1 MSAIKLAL
9 QQNQKRDRRKT
20 SEAKSAEVSPDSK
33 CPICLDVFNNIAYL
47 DICLHKFCF
56 RCIHEWSKNKAE
68 CPLCKQPFNS
78 IYHSIKSEQDFKQY
92 DLKPVTNGSFGMF
105 GGVRFRYRTTLTG
118 VQRQRWGRTSP
129 PPDNGVLF
137 ESTANPPQQQQT
149 RYIRHVMMRMA
160 AKRRAASEGRTLHNI
175 RELEMVNFRRELY
188 RQGLRV
194 RTVRDGGRSRDTSA
208 EFYRKNPACLHR
220 LIPWLKRELVVL
232 YGAHGSLVNIVQHII
247 MSRITCVD
255 MEDRAIQEELWPFLQ
270 GRTEHFLHEFI
281 SFAKSPFN
289 MDAYD
294 QHATYE
300 GSAHSSNSDISS
312 NSSVIAISEDEDV
325 DLEPP
330 RTPGYATSNLSRS
343 LWDDETP
350 GPSYSTTTEQ
360 SRTGMESVHD
370 SDSDSSFEEE
380 AQDTPISPPQQGN
393 TAHIQVDECLSS
405 ESDDCVIVGFI
416 KPRTERTP
424 ELVQLSS
431 DEYWSDDAKE
441 APPPLYV
448 GFNSNSPSASPRSE
462 PTDADHRHHLDT
474 KERLGTL
481 KSKVCMA
488 SRESERKDRG
498 GSEQSS
504 RKREPKDRKHK
515 RKRSSAERRRRSRS
529 PVNYHIRER
538 DYSCSDRRDGK
549 SDSKYKRKESD
560 FNRQAS
566 RKHSDRRYRSRSR
579 SRESRRRDRRMSRSR
594 SGTCSTSPSTRRSR
608 HEKPG
613 GKRKYK
619 TRHLEN
625 RSSPRDVT
633 PETEAKTTDGKDE
646 RSPSVRGKRHKKKK
660 KKKHKKKSRR
670 HRSAERLSPTPITIE
685 SNSDH
690 ADGTCGGTS
699 SKEPSPFNAAADE
712 LNDSLCGFVL

>member
-20 SEAKSAEVSPDSK
+20 PEAKSADVSPDSK
-33 CPICLDVFNNIAYL
+33 CPICLDAFNNISYL

-92 DLKPVTNGSFGMF
+92 DLKPVSNGSFGMF

-129 PPDNGVLF
+129 PPDNGVIF
-137 ESTANPPQQQQT
+137 EPTANPPQQRQT
-149 RYIRHVMMRMA
+149 RYIRRMMMRMA
-160 AKRRAASEGRTLHNI
+160 AKRRAATEGRPLHTV

-194 RTVRDGGRSRDTSA
+194 RNVRDGGRSRDTSA

-247 MSRITCVD
+247 MSRITSVD

-270 GRTEHFLHEFI
+270 GRTEHFLHEFL
-281 SFAKSPFN
+281 SFARSPFN
-289 MDAYD
+289 MEAYD

-300 GSAHSSNSDISS
+300 GSVHSSNSDNST
-312 NSSVIAISEDEDV
+312 NSSVIAISEDEDA

-330 RTPGYATSNLSRS
+330 RTPGYAASNLSHS

-350 GPSYSTTTEQ
+350 GPSYSITSEP
-360 SRTGMESVHD
+360 SRAERESVRD
-370 SDSDSSFEEE
+370 SDSDSSVAEE
-380 AQDTPISPPQQGN
+380 ARVTEASTPHRGSS
-393 TAHIQVDECLSS
+393 THIQIDDCSS
-405 ESDDCVIVGFI
+405 SDSDDCVIVGFV
-416 KPRTERTP
+416 KPSAERTP

-431 DEYWSDDAKE
+431 DEDWSDDTKE
-441 APPPLYV
+441 APPLPQHIRFDV
-448 GFNSNSPSASPRSE
+448 DSPVASPRNE
-462 PTDADHRHHLDT
+462 PVNTDQSHLPDT
-474 KERLGTL
+474 KERCGAL
-481 KSKVCMA
+481 KSKVCKA
-488 SRESERKDRG
+488 SSESKRKDRDG
-498 GSEQSS
+498 RERSSQKYFSNDGSY
-504 RKREPKDRKHK
+504 K
-515 RKRSSAERRRRSRS
+515 RKRASGERRRHS
-529 PVNYHIRER
+529 PSPANYHIRKR
-538 DYSCSDRRDGK
+538 DYYYYNCRDCEC
-549 SDSKYKRKESD
+549 DSTHKRKE
-560 FNRQAS
+560 QEIY
-566 RKHSDRRYRSRSR
+566 RKQSERRSRSR
-579 SRESRRRDRRMSRSR
+579 SGRRESRRGETWNSRSR
-594 SGTCSTSPSTRRSR
+594 TCSSSPSTRRSH

-625 RSSPRDVT
+625 PSSPKDCDDATRK
-633 PETEAKTTDGKDE
+633 PEDGKEE
-646 RSPSVRGKRHKKKK
+646 RSPSVRSTRHKKKK

-670 HRSAERLSPTPITIE
+670 HRSEEKRSPTPITID
-685 SNSDH
+685 SD
-690 ADGTCGGTS
+690 S
-699 SKEPSPFNAAADE
+699 ADE
-712 LNDSLCGFVL
+712 TRTENAIKDMSPVIDTIEEC

>member
-9 QQNQKRDRRKT
+9 QQNQKRDKRKT
-20 SEAKSAEVSPDSK
+20 TEAKAAEVSPDSK

-105 GGVRFRYRTTLTG
+105 GGVRFRYRTTVTG
-118 VQRQRWGRTSP
+118 VRRQQWGRTSP
-129 PPDNGVLF
+129 PPDNGVMF
-137 ESTANPPQQQQT
+137 ESTVNPPEQQQT
-149 RYIRHVMMRMA
+149 RYIRRMMMRMA
-160 AKRRAASEGRTLHNI
+160 AKKKAASEGRTLHNI

-220 LIPWLKRELVVL
+220 LLPWLKRELVVL

-247 MSRITCVD
+247 MSRITRVD

-270 GRTEHFLHEFI
+270 GRTDHFLHEFI

-289 MDAYD
+289 MEAYD
-294 QHATYE
+294 QHAMYD

-312 NSSVIAISEDEDV
+312 NSSVIALSEDEGL

-330 RTPGYATSNLSRS
+330 RTPGYSTSNLSRS

-350 GPSYSTTTEQ
+350 GPSYSTTAEQ
-360 SRTGMESVHD
+360 SGTGRESVHD
-370 SDSDSSFEEE
+370 SDSDSSVEEE
-380 AQDTPISPPQQGN
+380 ARQIPTSPPQQGN
-393 TAHIQVDECLSS
+393 ATRIQVDDCLSS

-416 KPRTERTP
+416 KPRTQRTP

-441 APPPLYV
+441 VPLLPQHIR
-448 GFNSNSPSASPRSE
+448 FDSNSPSSSPRSE
-462 PTDADHRHHLDT
+462 PVDIGCRRHLDT
-474 KERLGTL
+474 KEKLCTL
-481 KSKVCMA
+481 KSKVCKA
-488 SRESERKDRG
+488 SSESERKDRG
-498 GSEQSS
+498 GSERSS
-504 RKREPKDRKHK
+504 RKRDWKDRKHK
-515 RKRSSAERRRRSRS
+515 SGRSSAKPRRHSRS
-529 PVNYHIRER
+529 PSNRRSRER
-538 DYSCSDRRDGK
+538 DYYCPNRRDE
-549 SDSKYKRKESD
+549 KYDRKLRRKESD
-560 FNRQAS
+560 ISHQAS
-566 RKHSDRRYRSRSR
+566 RKPSQRRYRSRSR
-579 SRESRRRDRRMSRSR
+579 SSEPRRRDGQKSRS
-594 SGTCSTSPSTRRSR
+594 SSPRRS
-608 HEKPG
+608 HLEKPA

-619 TRHLEN
+619 TRHLDDP
-625 RSSPRDVT
+625 SSPKDDDYA
-633 PETEAKTTDGKDE
+633 TEEKEE
-646 RSPSVRGKRHKKKK
+646 RSLSVRSKRHKKKR
-660 KKKHKKKSRR
+660 KKHKKKSRR
-670 HRSAERLSPTPITIE
+670 HTSTEKHSPTPITIE
-685 SNSDH
+685 SGSDRSDDTR
-690 ADGTCGGTS
+690 AATS
-699 SKEPSPFNAAADE
+699 SKDLRSMDDAAHEPINHF
-712 LNDSLCGFVL
+712 CGFSL

>member
-9 QQNQKRDRRKT
+9 QQNQKRDRRK
-20 SEAKSAEVSPDSK
+20 SPEAKSAEVSPDSK

-118 VQRQRWGRTSP
+118 MHRQRWGRTSP
-129 PPDNGVLF
+129 PPDNGVIF
-137 ESTANPPQQQQT
+137 ESTANPPQQRQT
-149 RYIRHVMMRMA
+149 RYIRRMMTRMA
-160 AKRRAASEGRTLHNI
+160 AKRRAASEGRMFHNV

-194 RTVRDGGRSRDTSA
+194 RAVRDGGRSRDTSA

-247 MSRITCVD
+247 MSRITRMD

-289 MDAYD
+289 MEAYD

-312 NSSVIAISEDEDV
+312 NSSVIAISEDEHVDV

-330 RTPGYATSNLSRS
+330 RTPGYAPSNLSHS

-350 GPSYSTTTEQ
+350 GPSYSTTAER
-360 SRTGMESVHD
+360 SLAGRESVHD
-370 SDSDSSFEEE
+370 SDSDSSVEDE
-380 AQDTPISPPQQGN
+380 AQEIEASPPQGN
-393 TAHIQVDECLSS
+393 ATRIQVDECLSS
-405 ESDDCVIVGFI
+405 ASDDCVIVAFV
-416 KPRTERTP
+416 KPSAERTP

-441 APPPLYV
+441 VPPLPQHV
-448 GFNSNSPSASPRSE
+448 RFDSDNPSPSPRSE
-462 PTDADHRHHLDT
+462 PSGADRCHHFDA
-474 KERLGTL
+474 KERHGTL
-481 KSKVCMA
+481 KSKVYKA
-488 SRESERKDRG
+488 PSESERKDRG
-498 GSEQSS
+498 GRERSS
-504 RKREPKDRKHK
+504 QKRGSNDRKHR
-515 RKRSSAERRRRSRS
+515 RKRSSAERRRRS
-529 PVNYHIRER
+529 PVTCHIRER
-538 DYSCSDRRDGK
+538 DYYYSNSRDWI

-560 FNRQAS
+560 FHHQAG
-566 RKHSDRRYRSRSR
+566 RKHSDRRSRSRSR
-579 SRESRRRDRRMSRSR
+579 SRESRRRERRRSKSR
-594 SGTCSTSPSTRRSR
+594 TCSSSPSTRRSN

-625 RSSPRDVT
+625 PPCPKDDT
-633 PETEAKTTDGKDE
+633 PTTETKPEDGKEE
-646 RSPSVRGKRHKKKK
+646 RSPSVRSRRHKKK

-670 HRSAERLSPTPITIE
+670 HRSTEKHSPITID
-685 SNSDH
+685 SDSDH
-690 ADGTCGGTS
+690 ADDTRAGTS
-699 SKEPSPFNAAADE
+699 SKDPSPI
-712 LNDSLCGFVL
+712 NDAIEEPNNSICGLSL

>member
-20 SEAKSAEVSPDSK
+20 PEAKSAEVSPDSK

-78 IYHSIKSEQDFKQY
+78 IYHSIKSEHDFKQY
-92 DLKPVTNGSFGMF
+92 YLKPVTNGSFGMF

-118 VQRQRWGRTSP
+118 VHRQRWGRTSP
-129 PPDNGVLF
+129 PPDNGVIF
-137 ESTANPPQQQQT
+137 ESTANPPQQRQT
-149 RYIRHVMMRMA
+149 RYIRRMMMRMA
-160 AKRRAASEGRTLHNI
+160 AKRRAASEGRTFHSV

-194 RTVRDGGRSRDTSA
+194 RAVRDGGRSRDTSA

-247 MSRITCVD
+247 MSRITRVD

-289 MDAYD
+289 MEAYD

-300 GSAHSSNSDISS
+300 ASPHSSNSDISS
-312 NSSVIAISEDEDV
+312 NSSVIAISEDEHVDV
-325 DLEPP
+325 DLDPP
-330 RTPGYATSNLSRS
+330 RTPGYATSNLSHS

-350 GPSYSTTTEQ
+350 GPSYSTTAEEN
-360 SRTGMESVHD
+360 RAGRESVRD
-370 SDSDSSFEEE
+370 SDSDSSVEEE
-380 AQDTPISPPQQGN
+380 AQEIKASPPHGSA
-393 TAHIQVDECLSS
+393 TRIQVDDCLSS
-405 ESDDCVIVGFI
+405 ESDDCVIVGFV
-416 KPRTERTP
+416 KPSAERTP

-431 DEYWSDDAKE
+431 DECWSDDAKE
-441 APPPLYV
+441 VPPLPQHV
-448 GFNSNSPSASPRSE
+448 GSDSDHPTPSPRRE
-462 PTDADHRHHLDT
+462 PGSPDRRHYLDT
-474 KERLGTL
+474 KERHDTL
-481 KSKVCMA
+481 KSKVYKP
-488 SRESERKDRG
+488 SSGFERKDRG
-498 GSEQSS
+498 DRGKRGS
-504 RKREPKDRKHK
+504 KDKKHR
-515 RKRSSAERRRRSRS
+515 RKRSSAERRRYSIS
-529 PVNYHIRER
+529 PVNCRIRER
-538 DYSCSDRRDGK
+538 DYYYSNSADWNH
-549 SDSKYKRKESD
+549 DSKYKRTASD
-560 FNRQAS
+560 FYHQVS
-566 RKHSDRRYRSRSR
+566 RKHSDRRSRSRSC
-579 SRESRRRDRRMSRSR
+579 SRESRRRERRRSRSR
-594 SGTCSTSPSTRRSR
+594 TCSGSPSTRRTN

-619 TRHLEN
+619 TQHLEN
-625 RSSPRDVT
+625 PSSPKYPT
-633 PETEAKTTDGKDE
+633 AETKPEDGKEE
-646 RSPSVRGKRHKKKK
+646 RSPSARGRRHKKK

-670 HRSAERLSPTPITIE
+670 HRSAEKHSPITIG
-685 SNSDH
+685 SDSDH
-690 ADGTCGGTS
+690 ADDTPAGTS
-699 SKEPSPFNAAADE
+699 SREPSPIK
-712 LNDSLCGFVL
+712 NDSF